1 MFIFTTAKNN
11 LLAKFKARFSL
22 DPKGLGYLFFAREYD
37 QGYSCSETDYLKFT
51 SDFQKFLKWM
61 TRIMWLWFLV
71 GMPLIIGFAVW
82 QDYDFST
89 LEKIVIIIFPLPILA
104 IRGWKVYNAPNVL
117 MAGKRPSANRR
128 NQKQIFESR
137 IKGMSWL
144 MLIALTIVPLIG
156 SYVFL
161 KDSGLKDWQVA
172 LGLCC
177 FTTIFVFGIYMILR
191 KWRIYAKEKHQG

>member
-1 MFIFTTAKNN
+1 MIFTAAKQN
-11 LLAKFKARFSL
+11 LLGRFKARFSPDL
-22 DPKGLGYLFFAREYD
+22 KGHGYIFYPKENG
-37 QGYSCSETDYLKFT
+37 QGYTCSETDYLKFT

-82 QDYDFST
+82 QDYYFST